1 MYKIKKNKIYSLEY
15 EIKLNRGKSY
25 KANDE
30 LNKLLNKLVIL
41 EDETEEKDFEKI
53 DKVKNLIINK
63 KKMIKTFNENKC
75 KAENEKN
82 LIKIF

>member
-1 MYKIKKNKIYSLEY
+1 MYKIKQNKIYSLEY

-30 LNKLLNKLVIL
+30 LNKLLNKLDTL

-53 DKVKNLIINK
+53 E
-63 KKMIKTFNENKC
+63 MIY
-75 KAENEKN
+75 
-82 LIKIF
+82 